1 MRRPRGEAGPFD
13 LSRCRR
19 AASDPGGLV
28 RLILYRG
35 PISLV
40 AGVHTSP
47 KHARV
52 YLRHQAVVLRPRFY
66 PIRSTLRALHLPIDR
81 NLHSSDQLPHANL
94 PIVPSGRHAPVVF
107 LLEAAPAV
115 PEWLRLLACRAG
127 DQNVE
132 VHVPAGTDV

>member
-1 MRRPRGEAGPFD
+1 MRGLRDEAGVFD
-13 LSRCRR
+13 LLPRRR
-19 AASDPGGLV
+19 AAGDPGGLV

-35 PISLV
+35 PIPLV

-52 YLRHQAVVLRPRFY
+52 YLRHHAVVLRPRLY
-66 PIRSTLRALHLPIDR
+66 PIRSTLRALNLPIDR

-94 PIVPSGRHAPVVF
+94 PIVPSGRHPPVVF

-115 PEWLRLLACRAG
+115 PEWLRLLSL
-127 DQNVE
+127 V
-132 VHVPAGTDV
+132 